1 MDSFS
6 SQGGHRIHTFFHFSL
21 NSWDKVYDREVI
33 NFEDHGDIG
42 EIWYVTE
49 DWGSRVVQLQQSVCE
64 SAVFHFV
71 FIHFFFSFCIS
82 FGNRFGED
90 SAVKMVDWVEEHYE
104 DEMETTSILDLGC
117 GNGHLLLD
125 LAELGFEDLTGID
138 YSPAAIRLATAV
150 AKDREFEDIIQYA
163 AVDFLAE
170 KETLD
175 WCSTLNKKQ
184 EQQQENETQGPK
196 KFKVMLDKGT
206 YDAISLHQKNKRDA
220 AVAAAAAAAAEES
233 ETSSTPEEKKTDK
246 DGMVLAENDDNMEEL
261 AERYPKRV
269 AAMMQ
274 DDGRLLITSCNW
286 TQAELIQRFAHGKK
300 EIIYRSVNGLIV
312 CKQLTLDLTSFPFVV
327 FEYDSHLKYPTFTFG
342 GVKGQTISSVVFKK
356 KGSSS

>member
-1 MDSFS
+1 
-6 SQGGHRIHTFFHFSL
+6 
-21 NSWDKVYDREVI
+21 
-33 NFEDHGDIG
+33 
-42 EIWYVTE
+42 
-49 DWGSRVVQLQQSVCE
+49 
-64 SAVFHFV
+64 
-71 FIHFFFSFCIS
+71 
-82 FGNRFGED
+82 
-90 SAVKMVDWVEEHYE
+90 MVDWVEEHYE
-104 DEMETTSILDLGC
+104 DEMESTSVLDLGC

-150 AKDREFEDIIQYA
+150 AKDRGFEDIIQYA

-175 WCSTLNKKQ
+175 WCSTLNKQDSESK
-184 EQQQENETQGPK
+184 EPK

-220 AVAAAAAAAAEES
+220 AAAAAAAAEES
-233 ETSSTPEEKKTDK
+233 GSSAASTAEVEKMEDR

-269 AAMMQ
+269 AALMQ

-286 TQAELIQRFAHGKK
+286 TQAELIQRFAHGKQR
-300 EIIYRSVNGLIV
+300 ETEFLLRVEAE
-312 CKQLTLDLTSFPFVV
+312 TLGANNK
-327 FEYDSHLKYPTFTFG
+327 H
-342 GVKGQTISSVVFKK
+342 
-356 KGSSS
+356 